1 MRIEAMTAG
10 HAPTEEV
17 RFYFKLAVAMALT
30 VVAGFGLQLAMGRS
44 SFAAPPVV
52 HAHAVVFMGWVG
64 IYVLQNWLV
73 ASGNVAL
80 HRRVGWFAVAW
91 VGLLIW
97 FGLAVTASIIQRGAA
112 PFFFLPQHFMMA
124 NPIGLLGFVILLAA
138 AVTLRRRTDWHRR
151 LHLCAMAM
159 LMGPAFGRI
168 LPMPLMT
175 PYAFEIASLAGLIFP
190 LVAIW
195 REARAGAVHPAWRWG
210 VPVMPVTL
218 LLALWLGHSAVG
230 ASLYQWVT
238 AGTPGAAVAP
248 LEYGMP
254 PGPPPK

>member
-1 MRIEAMTAG
+1 MRIEAMTATQG
-10 HAPTEEV
+10 PADEA

-30 VVAGFGLQLAMGRS
+30 VVAGFSLQLAMGRS
-44 SFAAPPVV
+44 SFGAPPVV

-80 HRRVGWFAVAW
+80 HRRVGWLALAW
-91 VGLLIW
+91 VGLMIW
-97 FGLAVTASIIQRGAA
+97 FGLAVTISMIQRGVA
-112 PFFFLPQHFMMA
+112 PFFFLPQHFLVA
-124 NPIGLLGFVILLAA
+124 NPLGLLGFVGLLGA
-138 AVTLRRRTDWHRR
+138 AVALRRRTDWHRR

-168 LPMPLMT
+168 LPMPLLT
-175 PYAFEIASLAGLIFP
+175 PYAYEIAGLAGLMFP
-190 LVAIW
+190 LIAIW
-195 REARAGAVHPAWRWG
+195 REARSGAVHPAWRWG
-210 VPVMPVTL
+210 VPVIPATL
-218 LLALWLGHSAVG
+218 LLALLLGHSAIG
-230 ASLYQWVT
+230 ASIYQWVT

-248 LEYGMP
+248 LEYAPP

>member
-1 MRIEAMTAG
+1 MRIESMTAG
-10 HAPTEEV
+10 QAPANEA
-17 RFYFKLAVAMALT
+17 RFYFKLALAMAAT
-30 VVAGFGLQLAMGRS
+30 IVVAFSMQFALGRS

-80 HRRVGWFAVAW
+80 HRRVGWLAVAW
-91 VGLLIW
+91 VALMICA
-97 FGLAVTASIIQRGAA
+97 GLAVTIAMIQRGTA
-112 PFFFLPQHFMMA
+112 PFFFLPQHFLVA
-124 NPIGLLGFVILLAA
+124 NPIGLMGFAALLAA
-138 AVTLRRRTDWHRR
+138 AVAMRRRTDWHRR

-195 REARAGAVHPAWRWG
+195 REARKGAVHPAWRWG
-210 VPVMPVTL
+210 VPVMPAAL
-218 LLALWLGHSAVG
+218 LLALWIGHSPIG
-230 ASLYQWVT
+230 ASVYHWVT

-248 LEYGMP
+248 LDYGVP